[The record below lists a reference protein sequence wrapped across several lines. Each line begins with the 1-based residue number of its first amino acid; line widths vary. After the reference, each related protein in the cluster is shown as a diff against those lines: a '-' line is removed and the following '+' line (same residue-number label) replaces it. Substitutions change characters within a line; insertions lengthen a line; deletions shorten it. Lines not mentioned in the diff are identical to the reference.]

1 MCQDAY
7 ECVCLFQTILNN
19 GKFTKY
25 PARFKGESN
34 RNLSE
39 DFTISIEDVICI
51 ALSKQDDYC
60 RSRPCITSEETV
72 MQLLFHHYRSSRYII
87 WRLSYRYYPRGRY
100 KLMHREKNSYLARR
114 IMHSGIMHRGIMHRG
129 NHASRVIKHARR
141 EDFMPR
147 QNLCIARRLHTSL
160 KFIHREKDLC
170 LAGIHA

>member
-34 RNLSE
+34 MNLSE

-60 RSRPCITSEETV
+60 RSRPCTTSEETV
-72 MQLLFHHYRSSRYII
+72 MQLLFYHYRSSRYII
-87 WRLSYRYYPRGRY
+87 WRSSYRYYPRGRY
-100 KLMHREKNSYLARR
+100 KYSCIAEFIHWKN
-114 IMHSGIMHRGIMHRG
+114 MHRG
-129 NHASRVIKHARR
+129 NHASRNHASRVINYARR

-147 QNLCIARRLHTSL
+147 QNLCIARRLYTSR
-160 KFIHREKDLC
+160 KSCI
-170 LAGIHA
+170 ASQ

>member
-39 DFTISIEDVICI
+39 DFTISIEDAICI

-72 MQLLFHHYRSSRYII
+72 MQLLFYHYRSSRYII
-87 WRLSYRYYPRGRY
+87 WRSSCRYYPQGDINIHASRNLY
-100 KLMHREKNSYLARR
+100 TEESCIAESCIAESCIAESCIAESCIAEVMHRR
-114 IMHSGIMHRGIMHRG
+114 IMHRG
-129 NHASRVIKHARR
+129 NHASRVNNHA
-141 EDFMPR
+141 
-147 QNLCIARRLHTSL
+147 
-160 KFIHREKDLC
+160 
-170 LAGIHA
+170 